1 MHTGGNRHG
10 RSHAFE
16 QGHNDEGTLDAI
28 LSRKNKGI
36 FVVDAQ
42 HHLEGIVSV
51 SDLTNLWTA
60 DEVALEDLMSRVPL
74 ANIIKTTRAS
84 PLHEAP
90 FHPNGKVHLMPSLGQ
105 NSNIEAGTI
114 VIVGNNPEVQRSA
127 IRQKASLILI
137 CGENWVDSITLEMA
151 KAEQVSILHTRSAQ
165 SLWLSIFKVPASR
178 SRDPRSRRLPHQRN
192 GGRSQSAHCQNTL
205 PYLSGRQ

>member
-1 MHTGGNRHG
+1 MKE
-10 RSHAFE
+10 A
-16 QGHNDEGTLDAI
+16 LDAI

-84 PLHEAP
+84 LLHEAP
-90 FHPNGKVHLMPSLGQ
+90 FHPNGKSPPDAIPGSEQQHRSRNDRDRRKQSGGSAFGHPSESFADFDLRRELGRFDH
-105 NSNIEAGTI
+105 AGNGKGRAGIHPLHT
-114 VIVGNNPEVQRSA
+114 PLSA
-127 IRQKASLILI
+127 IT
-137 CGENWVDSITLEMA
+137 V
-151 KAEQVSILHTRSAQ
+151 AQ
-165 SLWLSIFKVPASR
+165 HFSKVPASR
-178 SRDPRSRRLPHQRN
+178 SHDPRSRRLPHQRN